1 MLRFYASAFL
11 FFSLRI
17 GLYGQ
22 STIVPE
28 EAKPF
33 VLKGYEVLDLGKGD
47 INSDNLNDLVLILKN
62 PAEDSLFDERSPRPL
77 LLLVRQSN
85 GKLKQVVRNDNAV
98 MGRHD
103 GGVFGD
109 PWEGVNVFKGG
120 FSLSFYGGSSWRWAY
135 NYEFTWNAVK
145 KNWMLTRE
153 SSSSFHSADVE
164 KTMKEIEIGVLE
176 LGVVPIEKFN
186 TEFGMEEST
195 WKVIAAKTYFYDS
208 PKLGSK
214 PRKGYLVKGNTCT
227 GIRQLKNFIQVN
239 FDSGKGD
246 ITSGFLL
253 KKDLVKITP

>member
-1 MLRFYASAFL
+1 MFRNCAFTFA
-11 FFSLRI
+11 FFVLSLRSNS
-17 GLYGQ
+17 Q
-22 STIVPE
+22 STVIPE
-28 EAKPF
+28 EVKPF
-33 VLKGYEVLDLGKGD
+33 VLKGYEILDLGKGD
-47 INSDNLNDLVLILKN
+47 INADNLSDFILVLKN

-77 LLLVRQSN
+77 LLLIRQPN
-85 GKLKQVVRNDNAV
+85 GKLKQTVRNDNAV

-109 PWEGVNVFKGG
+109 PWEGMNVFKGG
-120 FSLSFYGGSSWRWAY
+120 FGLSFYGGSSWRWSY
-135 NYEFTWNAVK
+135 HYEFKWNAVK
-145 KNWMLTRE
+145 KNWMLTKE

-164 KTMKEIEIGVLE
+164 KTMKGIEIGLTE
-176 LGVVPIEKFN
+176 LGDVPIEKFT

-195 WKVIAAKTYFYDS
+195 WKVVAAKTYFYDS

-227 GIRQLKNFIQVN
+227 GIRQLKNFVQVN

-253 KKDLVKITP
+253 KKDMVKVK